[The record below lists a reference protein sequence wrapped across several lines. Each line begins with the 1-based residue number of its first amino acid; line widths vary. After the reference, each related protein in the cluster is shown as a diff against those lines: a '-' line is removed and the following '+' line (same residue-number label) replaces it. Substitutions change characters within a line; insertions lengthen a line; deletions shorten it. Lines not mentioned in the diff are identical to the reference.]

1 MIIKILVTITILI
14 ILIKYLDVLISKIL
28 KAVIFPIHRAIQ
40 RKKWKKE
47 IIKEEM
53 QKK

>member
-1 MIIKILVTITILI
+1 MIIKILVAIAILI
-14 ILIKYLDVLISKIL
+14 ILIKHLDVIISKIF

-47 IIKEEM
+47 IRKEEM